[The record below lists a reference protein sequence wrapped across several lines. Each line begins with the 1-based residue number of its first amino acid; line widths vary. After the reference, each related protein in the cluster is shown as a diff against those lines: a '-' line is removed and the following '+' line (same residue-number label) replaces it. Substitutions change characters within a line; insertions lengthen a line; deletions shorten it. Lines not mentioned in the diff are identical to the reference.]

1 MSQPASHIRPVA
13 DERQR
18 RQQFPVIGDVAR
30 ARGVSPQQVTLAWEL
45 SLGDHVIP
53 IPGASRPTSIADSA
67 GALTLELSADDLER
81 ISAAV
86 LSR

>member
-1 MSQPASHIRPVA
+1 
-13 DERQR
+13 
-18 RQQFPVIGDVAR
+18 
-30 ARGVSPQQVTLAWEL
+30 VSPQRVTLAWEL